1 MMEVNGRHSRLNA
14 KQSSECP
21 KSADKGKK
29 PAEKDAS
36 TSVFVNHGKFL
47 SSNELQ

>member
-1 MMEVNGRHSRLNA
+1 MMEVNAENSCLNE
-14 KQSSECP
+14 KQPSECP

-47 SSNELQ
+47 FIDES